1 MFLKER
7 LALEVLGIP
16 RPFLQEFFFTSSCVS
31 TGSEVQETSAHA
43 ALYTCYSD
51 HKTTRQQNV
60 DLSLT
65 VCAFFFKG
73 KESKKKKKKTSSVK
87 MLCLGSDAI
96 GSF

>member
-1 MFLKER
+1 MFLKERER
-7 LALEVLGIP
+7 LALEVLGIA

-65 VCAFFFKG
+65 VCVFFFKRKG
-73 KESKKKKKKTSSVK
+73 KAKPEEEDLLDENVV
-87 MLCLGSDAI
+87 
-96 GSF
+96 FRE